1 MRRELRAYIP
11 RIIYLDVLYLWKKV
25 KTKTGGNKQ
34 SLRGHHSSDML
45 AVFFFKCHT
54 LQERHQEVEGLM
66 KTISKQK
73 ARPPAAGRAAWC
85 SDLIGT
91 WECHRATISFRS
103 MPALK
108 GRSLER
114 TCTLKLF
121 FSDLMWF
128 DEIEEQADRRVIL
141 CHALRSVNGHDNHHW
156 YPLKTVLRCRQQCRP
171 RRPDVWTCASHK
183 LLQA

>member
-1 MRRELRAYIP
+1 MYCIYEKRLRLKLGATNNLFVATIRP
-11 RIIYLDVLYLWKKV
+11 TCW
-25 KTKTGGNKQ
+25 Q
-34 SLRGHHSSDML
+34 F
-45 AVFFFKCHT
+45 FFFKCHT